1 MPLAHYGVLK
11 GKAIAAK
18 REDNQSSPHY
28 QVHLLAGSVHY
39 RLAVNVKSQKSPSE
53 LLFLVNDNFQ
63 HPITA
68 HLPDLAEGFTPL
80 PSAPGGQAL
89 DYIRANLFNRTD
101 MRTLPPSLPG
111 PDNDLSDQ
119 LAHFVERAIQ
129 EPDARVYSF
138 GQRWGP
144 EPTTKDKIFN
154 FLPGNGSHDIHM
166 NQGNVAPFLGDDG
179 VWQDGGLVLQ
189 FPSTHQWVAIFLAFQ
204 SQAWHTDDTTG
215 HTIPGPA
222 PDPGLPPPDPG
233 QPIPGEPDHTVRI
246 VGALV
251 NPIGPAPEHET
262 VTILNASPNA
272 INLTGWQIADRLKHK
287 HNLSG
292 TLKAGATLVVK
303 LPPTVQLGNKGGLI
317 TLLDKKGL
325 KVDGVS
331 YTEEQ
336 AKKEGWTIVF

>member
-11 GKAIAAK
+11 GKAIGAK

-28 QVHLLAGSVHY
+28 QVHILAGAVHY
-39 RLAVNVKSQKSPSE
+39 RIAVNVKSQASPSE

-68 HLPDLAEGFTPL
+68 HLPDLSQGFTAL
-80 PSAPGGQAL
+80 ASAPGGQAL
-89 DYIRANLFNRTD
+89 DFIRANLFKRED

-111 PDNDLSDQ
+111 PNNDLSDQ
-119 LAHFVERAIQ
+119 LEHFIERAIQ
-129 EPDARVYSF
+129 EPDATGYSF

-154 FLPGNGSHDIHM
+154 FLPGNGIHDIHM

-179 VWQDGGLVLQ
+179 VWQDGGLLLQ

-204 SQAWHTDDTTG
+204 SQAWHTDDRTG
-215 HTIPGPA
+215 HTIQGTPPGHE
-222 PDPGLPPPDPG
+222 PDPT
-233 QPIPGEPDHTVRI
+233 EPDQTVRI

-262 VTILNASPNA
+262 VSILNASPNA
-272 INLTGWQIADRLKHK
+272 IDLTGWQIADKLKHK

-292 TLKAGATLVVK
+292 MIKAGATLVVA
-303 LPPTVQLGNKGGLI
+303 LPPTVQLGNKGGII
-317 TLLDKKGL
+317 TLLNKKGL

-336 AKKEGWTIVF
+336 AKKEGWTVVF

>member
-1 MPLAHYGVLK
+1 MPIAHYGVLK
-11 GKAIAAK
+11 GKAIGAK
-18 REDNQSSPHY
+18 REDNQSTPHY
-28 QVHLLAGSVHY
+28 QVHILAGGVHY
-39 RLAVNVKSQKSPSE
+39 RIAVNVKSQASPSE
-53 LLFLVNDNFQ
+53 LLFLVDDKFK

-68 HLPDLAEGFTPL
+68 HLPDLSEGFTAL
-80 PSAPGGQAL
+80 ASAPGGQAL
-89 DYIRANLFNRTD
+89 DFIRANLFNRLD
-101 MRTLPPSLPG
+101 MRTLPPTLPG

-119 LAHFVERAIQ
+119 LEHFIKRAMQ
-129 EPDARVYSF
+129 EADATVYSF

-154 FLPGNGSHDIHM
+154 FLPGNGIHDIHM

-179 VWQDGGLVLQ
+179 VWQDGGLLVQ
-189 FPSTHQWVAIFLAFQ
+189 FPSTQQWVGIFLAFQ
-204 SQAWHTDDTTG
+204 SQAWHTDDKTG
-215 HTIPGPA
+215 HTISGPP
-222 PDPGLPPPDPG
+222 PDPGQPPVPG
-233 QPIPGEPDHTVRI
+233 QPIPGEPDHTARI

-272 INLTGWQIADRLKHK
+272 LNLTGWQIADRLKNK

-292 TLKAGATLVVK
+292 TLKAGSTLVIA

-317 TLLDKKGL
+317 TLLDNKGL

-336 AKKEGWTIVF
+336 AQKEGWTVVF